1 MQDAKYIAKNL
12 NFEKE
17 ILEKVKKL
25 GIKNFTNFVRTAV
38 ADKIREMELQS
49 LKEHYQSDEMTE
61 VMTDFDCASNDG
73 LWS

>member
-61 VMTDFDCASNDG
+61 VMADFDCASNDG